1 MFTSRKEAAKG
12 EKVPLM
18 LYDPKEYFRI
28 LMEIDMP
35 AIINPFGTS
44 QSAMA
49 RYELDDATPT
59 PELLLKYADRFDVS
73 MDYLYG
79 RTDNPHGEW
88 YENKPDLA
96 QSNPELARFVE
107 MCFEPGSVMNE
118 RLKDTLVRMLSEVKR

>member
-1 MFTSRKEAAKG
+1 MKILGERMRALRESIGLSQAKLAKE
-12 EKVPLM
+12 
-18 LYDPKEYFRI
+18 
-28 LMEIDMP
+28 
-35 AIINPFGTS
+35 FGTS

-88 YENKPDLA
+88 YENKPDIV
-96 QSNPELARFVE
+96 QSNPELTRFVE